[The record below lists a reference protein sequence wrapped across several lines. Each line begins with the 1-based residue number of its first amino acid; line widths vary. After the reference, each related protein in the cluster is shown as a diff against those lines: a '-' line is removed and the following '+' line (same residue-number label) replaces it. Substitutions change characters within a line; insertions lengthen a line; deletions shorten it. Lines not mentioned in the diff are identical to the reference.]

1 MCQNG
6 FEHFVGL
13 SLVRDKALETT
24 EAQITELL
32 ASANVVGLI
41 DIRRTSPVVGI
52 TCLGFSPECVGRVPT
67 G

>member
-41 DIRRTSPVVGI
+41 H
-52 TCLGFSPECVGRVPT
+52 
-67 G
+67 